1 MATITRAPA
10 SYILIAATL
19 TLILV
24 AVVTQR
30 LGYTIVAIFVA
41 AAAWL
46 TLASV
51 CFVFLMNAWG
61 L

>member
-1 MATITRAPA
+1 MRIPSSYA
-10 SYILIAATL
+10 SYIAIAETI
-19 TLILV
+19 TLILL
-24 AVVTQR
+24 AVITQR
-30 LGYTIVAIFVA
+30 LGYTIIAIFVA

-46 TLASV
+46 TLAFV